1 MSRSKRQVKK
11 ASKAGGNKADNN
23 ALRELTSRMNPTSS
37 HNVNPGIEPT
47 TNPLTGQQINPQSS
61 RSDRP
66 NTVFNPQS
74 QGNQFVTNSDIK
86 GTSPQGPTVY
96 DPNNSGG
103 GGNQLGYNAALPNT
117 QLNQAGANVGLG
129 AAGEGEQ
136 YNLLVEEGVSGL
148 TRFGGFVYEE
158 WLAELQGRRGALT
171 YREMRDNDAI
181 IGAAMY
187 AIEMLIRQVNWRV
200 EAAGE
205 TPQDVEA
212 MEFLETCM
220 DDMSLT
226 WHDMISEILTFM
238 YFGWCYMELCYKI
251 REGPDQPS
259 GVNRSKYE
267 DKRIGW
273 RKWAIR
279 AQETLWRWR
288 FDADGSIRGME
299 QIAPPDYKLRYI
311 PIEKAI
317 LFRTK
322 SNKNNPEGRSILR
335 NAYRSWYIKKGIEE
349 IEAIGIERDLAG
361 YPMLRIPPEIFEQGS
376 AEAISAYNS
385 WRKLITRI
393 KRDEQEGIMLPSAYD
408 DAGNKLY
415 ELEMIK
421 TGGARRQF
429 DTNQIIQRY
438 ENRIAMTIM
447 ADFLTLGHEKSGS
460 YSLGENKTSLFQLA
474 LGTIL
479 QNISDTINT
488 FAVPRLFKL
497 NNFQGL
503 TDFPKIVHDEIEK
516 VNLDQLSNY
525 VQRLT
530 TVGSMQSA
538 GDEELEN
545 YLRQAASLPKRP
557 DYFDTPSLP
566 IDNSNTENKLLGIQ
580 KQAQGEVSEYIEEIR
595 KLRKEM
601 IKKGGV

>member
-11 ASKAGGNKADNN
+11 AGRNKADAN
-23 ALRELTSRMNPTSS
+23 AMRELNSRMNPTSS

-61 RSDRP
+61 RSDKP

-74 QGNQFVTNSDIK
+74 NTDIK
-86 GTSPQGPTVY
+86 GAVPQGPTVY
-96 DPNNSGG
+96 DSNNPDGG
-103 GGNQLGYNAALPNT
+103 GSQLGAS
-117 QLNQAGANVGLG
+117 
-129 AAGEGEQ
+129 GEGE

-158 WLAELQGRRGALT
+158 WLTELQGRRGALT

-205 TPQDVEA
+205 APQDIAA

-220 DDMSLT
+220 DDMSIT
-226 WHDMISEILTFM
+226 WHDTISEILTFM
-238 YFGWCYMELCYKI
+238 HFGWCYMELCYKT
-251 REGPDQPS
+251 REGSDQPS
-259 GVNRSKYE
+259 GANRSKY
-267 DKRIGW
+267 DDNRIGW
-273 RKWAIR
+273 RKWGIR
-279 AQETLWRWR
+279 AQETLWRWH

-311 PIEKAI
+311 PIEKAV

-376 AEAISAYNS
+376 SDAVVAYNS

-393 KRDEQEGIMLPSAYD
+393 KRDEQEGIMLPSAFD

-429 DTNQIIQRY
+429 DTNTIIQRY

-479 QNISDTINT
+479 QNISETIN
-488 FAVPRLFKL
+488 AYPIPRLFKL
-497 NNFQGL
+497 NNFQGI
-503 TDFPKIVHDEIEK
+503 TDYPKIVHDDIEK

-530 TVGSMQSA
+530 TAGSMQSS
-538 GDEELEN
+538 GDQELEN

-557 DYFDTPSLP
+557 DYFNTPSMP
-566 IDNSNTENKLLGIQ
+566 VDSSGTEDKLLGIQ
-580 KQAQGEVSEYIEEIR
+580 KQAQEEVTGYIEEIR